1 MTPEDLDR
9 ILSTDEPIVPSSG
22 FAATVMERAREA
34 ASAPPPFPFPWRRYC
49 LGLLVLIAMSG
60 LWGWLGVRLNVMAA
74 VGTAFDSA
82 LSLVADPR
90 LSLPLAEAA
99 ASLTGAYLVVR
110 LTLGFTGSRR

>member
-9 ILSTDEPIVPSSG
+9 ILSTDEPLVPSSG
-22 FAATVMERAREA
+22 FAASVMERAREA
-34 ASAPPPFPFPWRRYC
+34 ASAPPPLPFPWRRYV

-74 VGTAFDSA
+74 VGAA
-82 LSLVADPR
+82 LDNSLAAVAG

-99 ASLTGAYLVVR
+99 ASLAGAYLVVR
-110 LTLGFTGSRR
+110 LTLGFTGARR